1 MSAASLVV
9 LCLMLCLWDPTMLLT
24 VRSSLASLVVHN
36 NRGFSSP
43 SLSIRGVVPSDG
55 NDARQ
60 PERTRLLKSR
70 FRSFA
75 RCSLTRSQPLQQKD
89 RQGERKK
96 ATQLAKRARPP
107 TFSLPILACF
117 QRLRCSRTT
126 RIRATMHLH
135 SQCAPPNSP
144 PWLGQYFEVL
154 GFVFAKS
161 KALVGRIFHRYSLR
175 PQVQ

>member
-96 ATQLAKRARPP
+96 
-107 TFSLPILACF
+107 
-117 QRLRCSRTT
+117 
-126 RIRATMHLH
+126 
-135 SQCAPPNSP
+135 PPNSRKRQDHQ
-144 PWLGQYFEVL
+144 LFRFRSSLVSND
-154 GFVFAKS
+154 FVVQEQQGSAPRCIFTAN
-161 KALVGRIFHRYSLR
+161 ARHRILHRGWGNTSRCSDSSLR
-175 PQVQ
+175 NLKR